1 MSKRDA
7 FIQVIETVLNKPE
20 IIDSFPQEIWTKAI
34 DFWKEFLDNKP
45 KESGADVTENGIKI
59 LRWMSANKESLSN
72 VFTSRE
78 VAEGLFTSGRSVSG
92 AMRKLTS
99 DGYVQKV
106 GQNPVQY
113 SLTEQGEQFVDNYT
127 KIDKI

>member
-7 FIQVIETVLNKPE
+7 FIQVIETVLSKPE
-20 IIDSFPQEIWTKAI
+20 VIDSFSQEIWTSAI
-34 DFWKEFLDNKP
+34 DFWKEFLNNKP
-45 KESGADVTENGIKI
+45 RESGISITENGVKI
-59 LRWMSANKESLSN
+59 LTWMCTNKENLSN

-78 VAEGLFTSGRSVSG
+78 IAEGLFTSGRSVSG

-113 SLTEQGEQFVDNYT
+113 SLTEQGKQFVDNYT

>member
-20 IIDSFPQEIWTKAI
+20 VIDSFPQEIWTKAI

-45 KESGADVTENGIKI
+45 KGSRISITENGVKI
-59 LRWMSANKESLSN
+59 LAWMRANEENLSN

-78 VAEGLFTSGRSVSG
+78 IAEGLFTSGRSVSG
-92 AMRKLTS
+92 AMRKLIS

-113 SLTEQGEQFVDNYT
+113 SLTEQGKQFADINTEV
-127 KIDKI
+127 DKI

>member
-1 MSKRDA
+1 MSKKDA
-7 FIQVIETVLNKPE
+7 FIQVVETILSKPE
-20 IIDSFPQEIWTKAI
+20 FINSFSQETWTNAV
-34 DFWKEFLDNKP
+34 DFWKEFLNNKP

>member
-20 IIDSFPQEIWTKAI
+20 VIDSFPQEIRTEAI

-45 KESGADVTENGIKI
+45 KRSGISITENGVKI

>member
-7 FIQVIETVLNKPE
+7 FIQVVETVLSKPE
-20 IIDSFPQEIWTKAI
+20 FINSFSQETWTNAV
-34 DFWKEFLDNKP
+34 DFWKEFLNNKP
-45 KESGADVTENGIKI
+45 KESGVDVTENGIKI
-59 LRWMSANKESLSN
+59 LMWMRANKESLSN

>member
-20 IIDSFPQEIWTKAI
+20 VIDSFPQEIRTEAI

-45 KESGADVTENGIKI
+45 KRSGISITENGVKI
-59 LRWMSANKESLSN
+59 LMWMCANKENLSN

-78 VAEGLFTSGRSVSG
+78 IAEGLFTSGRSVSG

>member
-1 MSKRDA
+1 MNKRDA
-7 FIQVIETVLNKPE
+7 FIQVVETVLSKPE
-20 IIDSFPQEIWTKAI
+20 FINSFSQEIRTNAV
-34 DFWKEFLDNKP
+34 DFWKEFLNNKP
-45 KESGADVTENGIKI
+45 KESSVDVTENGIKI
-59 LRWMSANKESLSN
+59 LMWMSVNKESLSN

-113 SLTEQGEQFVDNYT
+113 SLTEQGKQFVDNYT

>member
-1 MSKRDA
+1 MRKRDA

-20 IIDSFPQEIWTKAI
+20 VIDSFPQEIWTNAI
-34 DFWKEFLDNKP
+34 DFWKEFLNNKP
-45 KESGADVTENGIKI
+45 KESGIGITENGVKI
-59 LRWMSANKESLSN
+59 LMWMCANKENFSN
-72 VFTSRE
+72 VFTSKE
-78 VAEGLFTSGRSVSG
+78 IAEGLFTSGRSVSG

-113 SLTEQGEQFVDNYT
+113 SLTEQGTQFADQY
-127 KIDKI
+127 KS

>member
-7 FIQVIETVLNKPE
+7 FIQVVETVLSKPE
-20 IIDSFPQEIWTKAI
+20 FINSFSQETWTNAV
-34 DFWKEFLDNKP
+34 DFWKEFLNNKP

>member
-20 IIDSFPQEIWTKAI
+20 VIDSFPQEIRTEAI

-45 KESGADVTENGIKI
+45 KRSGISITENGVKI
-59 LRWMSANKESLSN
+59 LAWMRANKENLSN

-78 VAEGLFTSGRSVSG
+78 IAEGLFTSGRSVSG

-113 SLTEQGEQFVDNYT
+113 SLTEQGIQFTDINTEV
-127 KIDKI
+127 DKI